1 MPGKMYSNKKI
12 FSEGLSQMFKL
23 HKINLFLLLFILVP
37 SFVINSQQTSPVVH
51 EANSNPLGIH
61 LSRQVPRE
69 YNPGNPLEI
78 VVNIYCDAPD
88 PNYPVTAIGLYE
100 MLPADWTFMGMRGI
114 STEPPPIAPAQ
125 GTAGTLQF
133 AWITPPPFPCSFAY
147 TVQVPEN
154 AVGVKTIS
162 GQVEYRTNG
171 PRLVSPPEV
180 TEING
185 VDRTPPEISLL
196 GDNPYVVYQ
205 GTEYREPGYKAQDN
219 ADGDITDRVQ
229 VSGNVDVNQPGE
241 YTLTYTVRDNA
252 GNNSSANRIVR
263 VLEKERQ
270 TPTTGGTVTPPVG
283 GGSVVVPPS
292 VPTTRINQP
301 TQTTTNRQQVPSTA
315 TAPIP
320 TDKTQTQKPEEVT
333 FPRPDFPGTGGN
345 LAKPSSQ
352 GNTSSKPNFPIA
364 NFPKPNSPKEGR
376 AQGIASGQPLKPFE
390 IPQEI
395 RGGAK
400 PPPTFE
406 KNKIPTSIGEKTAE
420 KKSSENIEN
429 TTSIASKPAIEPIE
443 SPPKQELAVTTGT
456 DTSASSASKE
466 NTSSLEIVPVK
477 IDGGGKGNLPA
488 FLGGFKDWW
497 TKKTQAERRNLIGM
511 LVLLGLLTV
520 LCFIT
525 GRTAY
530 QGITPQP
537 RRKKEE
543 TIKTETG
550 TES

>member
-1 MPGKMYSNKKI
+1 MS
-12 FSEGLSQMFKL
+12 KL
-23 HKINLFLLLFILVP
+23 HIRNLSFLLFIFILFP
-37 SFVINSQQTSPVVH
+37 SFVLNSQQTSSVVH

-69 YNPGNPLEI
+69 YTAGNPLEI
-78 VVNIYCDAPD
+78 VINIYCDAPD

-171 PRLVSPPEV
+171 PRLVSPPSI

-185 VDRTPPEISLL
+185 VDRIPPEISLL
-196 GDNPYVVYQ
+196 GDNPYVIYQ

-229 VSGNVDVNQPGE
+229 VSGNIDINQPGE
-241 YTLTYTVRDNA
+241 YTITYAVRDNA
-252 GNNSSANRIVR
+252 GNNSTVNRMVR
-263 VLEKERQ
+263 VLEKETQ

-292 VPTTRINQP
+292 TPTTRINQP
-301 TQTTTNRQQVPSTA
+301 TQTATNRQQVSSPT
-315 TAPIP
+315 TVPTQ
-320 TDKTQTQKPEEVT
+320 TDKTQTQKPEQVT
-333 FPRPDFPGTGGN
+333 FPRPDFPGGN
-345 LAKPSSQ
+345 LAKPNSRGSA
-352 GNTSSKPNFPIA
+352 SSKPNFPEA
-364 NFPKPNSPKEGR
+364 NLPKPNFPKDGQ

-406 KNKIPTSIGEKTAE
+406 KNKIPTTVGEKTAE
-420 KKSSENIEN
+420 KKSSEITEN
-429 TTSIASKPAIEPIE
+429 TTSIASKPSIE
-443 SPPKQELAVTTGT
+443 SIESTPKQELAVTAGT
-456 DTSASSASKE
+456 DTSAPVASKE
-466 NTSSLEIVPVK
+466 NTSSLEMAPIK
-477 IDGGGKGNLPA
+477 MDGGGKGNLPA
-488 FLGGFKDWW
+488 FLCEFTDWW
-497 TKKTQAERRNLIGM
+497 ANKTQAERRNLIGM
-511 LVLLGLLTV
+511 LVLLGLLTL

-550 TES
+550 VES

>member
-1 MPGKMYSNKKI
+1 MSKVHI
-12 FSEGLSQMFKL
+12 R
-23 HKINLFLLLFILVP
+23 NLFFLLFVLLP
-37 SFVINSQQTSPVVH
+37 SFYLNSQQTSPVVH

-78 VVNIYCDAPD
+78 VINIYCDAPD

-100 MLPADWTFMGMRGI
+100 MLPADWTFINMRGI
-114 STEPPPIAPAQ
+114 TTEPPPIAPAQ
-125 GTAGTLQF
+125 GAAGTLQF

-147 TVQVPEN
+147 TVQVPDN

-171 PRLVSPPEV
+171 PRLVSPPGI

-185 VDRTPPEISLL
+185 IDRIPPEITLL
-196 GDNPYVVYQ
+196 GDNPYTIYQ

-229 VSGNVDVNQPGE
+229 VSGNINVNQPGE
-241 YTLTYTVRDNA
+241 YTIMYTVRDNA
-252 GNNSSANRIVR
+252 GNNSSTNRVVR
-263 VLEKERQ
+263 VLERETQ
-270 TPTTGGTVTPPVG
+270 TPTSGGVVTPPVG
-283 GGSVVVPPS
+283 GSPVIVPPS
-292 VPTTRINQP
+292 VPPTRINQP
-301 TQTTTNRQQVPSTA
+301 TQTTTNRQQVPATT
-315 TAPIP
+315 TAP
-320 TDKTQTQKPEEVT
+320 TSTNQTQTQKPEEVT
-333 FPRPDFPGTGGN
+333 FPRTDFPVGN
-345 LAKPSSQ
+345 FVKPNSQ
-352 GNTSSKPNFPIA
+352 GSSPTKPNFPIA
-364 NFPKPNSPKEGR
+364 NLPKPSSPKE
-376 AQGIASGQPLKPFE
+376 AQPQGIASGQPLKPFE
-390 IPQEI
+390 IPKEI

-406 KNKIPTSIGEKTAE
+406 KNKIPTTVGGKIEEKTLTEIA
-420 KKSSENIEN
+420 EN
-429 TTSIASKPAIEPIE
+429 TTSIASKPVIEPIE
-443 SPPKQELAVTTGT
+443 RKPEQKFAVTAGT
-456 DTSASSASKE
+456 DTDASLASKQ
-466 NTSSLEIVPVK
+466 NTGPLGMVPIK
-477 IDGGGKGNLPA
+477 MDSGGTRNLPA
-488 FLGGFKDWW
+488 FLSGFTDWW
-497 TKKTQAERRNLIGM
+497 ANKTQAERRNFVGM
-511 LVLLGLLTV
+511 LFLLGLLTL

-550 TES
+550 VEN